1 MAAALVGTTMAATGD
16 TTKATTRVE
25 AAAVAAMEEM
35 VMTAMAMV
43 GIVASPTLCCENVGY
58 QSCCWHCV
66 NGVFSGNC
74 GGGGGGGNNYNNMGH
89 YDPQASNFGPM
100 KNNFG
105 GGGGGGRNFGK
116 LERGWVCPV
125 DVC

>member
-1 MAAALVGTTMAATGD
+1 MAATGD

-58 QSCCWHCV
+58 HRLVVDIVSMVC
-66 NGVFSGNC
+66 F
-74 GGGGGGGNNYNNMGH
+74 
-89 YDPQASNFGPM
+89 QATVEAVAEEETTTTTWATMTP
-100 KNNFG
+100 
-105 GGGGGGRNFGK
+105 R
-116 LERGWVCPV
+116 LLTLAQ
-125 DVC
+125 